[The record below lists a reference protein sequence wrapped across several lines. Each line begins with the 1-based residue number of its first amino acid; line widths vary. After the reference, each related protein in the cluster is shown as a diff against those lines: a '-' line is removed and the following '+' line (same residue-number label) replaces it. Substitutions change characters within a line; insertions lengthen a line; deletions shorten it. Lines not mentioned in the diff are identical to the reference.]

1 MKFGI
6 NGQLLEVDL
15 TTQTIIRRSIPEAYY
30 KEYFGGRGLGMRLL
44 YDYLPGP
51 GTNPFS
57 PENPLLFVP
66 GLLCGYPFPSASRT
80 CMVTKSPITSP
91 VEKKLAYASTVSY
104 SNMGGFIGPEIKFAG
119 YDAIVVT
126 GKSEKPV
133 YLFIENDRFELRD
146 ASKFWGMGTNAFDK
160 AILDE
165 LGDRR
170 FETAYIGP
178 GAENGVLFGSVLN
191 TAARAAGRGGTGSVM
206 GSKKLKAIA
215 VRGTGMPP
223 IGRHKE
229 YVDLLKRIRVSFM
242 ADSESKNNWRYG
254 GTANAI
260 EMSSNRGSQA
270 VKNYAEGSFVGV
282 KNINADA
289 ARQQVWK
296 RDFACYA
303 CQLACKKSGF
313 AKGAYGGVVH
323 EGIEYETGTM
333 LGANLMI
340 DDLNGLHSMIEL
352 ADDYGMDIIS
362 LGNVIGF
369 LTECLEKELI
379 TTDFLDGIELRWGQ
393 VAPAMEMIHKIGR
406 MEGVGRDASKGVRHL
421 SELIGQQSSDFA
433 IHVKGHELA
442 AWNVN
447 GYAKSYGISY
457 TVANRG
463 ACHMNGG
470 TPKGQDHSALRDSV
484 GICSFAASWY
494 RDDLHP
500 AMLINAISDSNIS
513 TADYDKVGERIFNLE
528 KLMNFREGFN
538 RLDDVLP
545 ERFFKDAHTFGLQKD
560 VLIGRDE
567 FEQIMDEY
575 YVERGWN
582 PQSTK
587 PEKEKIT
594 TLGLDFVQ
602 L

>member
-1 MKFGI
+1 
-6 NGQLLEVDL
+6 
-15 TTQTIIRRSIPEAYY
+15 
-30 KEYFGGRGLGMRLL
+30 
-44 YDYLPGP
+44 
-51 GTNPFS
+51 
-57 PENPLLFVP
+57 
-66 GLLCGYPFPSASRT
+66 LLCGFPFPSASRT

-91 VEKKLAYASTVSY
+91 FKKKSTYASTVSY

-133 YLFIENDRFELRD
+133 YLFIEDDRSELRD
-146 ASKFWGMGTNAFDK
+146 AEKFWGMGTNDFDK
-160 AILDE
+160 AIMDE

-178 GAENGVLFGSVLN
+178 GAEHGVLFGSVLN

-206 GSKKLKAIA
+206 GSKRLKAIA

-223 IGRHKE
+223 IGRHKA
-229 YVDLLKRIRVSFM
+229 YTDLLKKTRVSFM
-242 ADSESKNNWRYG
+242 ADSESKNDWRYG

-260 EMSSNRGSQA
+260 EFSSNRGSQA

-296 RDFACYA
+296 RDLACYA

-340 DDLNGLHSMIEL
+340 DDLNGLHTLIEL
-352 ADDYGMDIIS
+352 ADDYGIDIIS
-362 LGNVIGF
+362 LGNVLGF
-369 LTECLEKELI
+369 LTECREKGLI
-379 TTDFLDGIELRWGQ
+379 TNDFLDGIELQWGQ
-393 VAPAMEMIHKIGR
+393 VAPALEMIHKIGR
-406 MEGVGRDASKGVRHL
+406 MEGVGRVASQGVRHL
-421 SELIGQQSSDFA
+421 AELIGQHSSDFA

-447 GYAKSYGISY
+447 GYAKSIGMSY
-457 TVANRG
+457 TTANRG

-470 TPKGQDHSALRDSV
+470 KPKGQDQSALRDSV

-500 AMLINAISDSNIS
+500 AMLINAITDSNIS
-513 TADYDKVGERIFNLE
+513 ISDYDKVGERIFNLE

-538 RLDDVLP
+538 RQDDVLP
-545 ERFFKDAHTFGLQKD
+545 ERFFKDAHTIGPQKD
-560 VLIGRDE
+560 VLISRAE
-567 FEQIMDEY
+567 FELIMDEY
-575 YVERGWN
+575 YAERGWN
-582 PQSTK
+582 PKSSR
-587 PEKEKIT
+587 PEEEKIKM
-594 TLGLDFVQ
+594 LGLDFVQ